1 MNMHNPFARRNWMP
15 AGVLLIILMCC
26 AASWAAVR
34 PGADLLVENHLGDVR
49 GHRVGIVTNQTGR
62 LSSGTYLVDTLLA
75 AGINVV
81 ALFAPEHGIRGK
93 EAAGE
98 KIGDGK
104 DNRTGL
110 PVYSLYGSHR
120 KPTPEMLRSVDF
132 LIYDI
137 QDVGA
142 RFYTYISTM
151 GLVMDAAAE
160 SGIPILVL
168 DRPNPLGG
176 RLIDGPIIDDSLRSF
191 VGMYPIPVVY
201 GMTCGELARMI
212 NGELWLA
219 SGLRAQLN
227 VIPMEGWTRDMTWD
241 QTGLPWIPPSPNIPD
256 ATTALLYPATCFIE
270 ATNLSEGRG
279 TAAPFRQFGAPFLSG
294 PLLQKLLNDQ
304 SLDGVSFAPAEFT
317 PRSSKHA
324 GKVCYG
330 SRISLSD
337 WEKFRPVETGLTLL
351 RVLKDTWPAEVTI
364 RSPGLKLRLGSALS
378 ASMLERGDSIEKI
391 TKTWNEGRELFRRRS
406 MEYYLYP

>member
-1 MNMHNPFARRNWMP
+1 MNTHDLFLGRSVIP
-15 AGVLLIILMCC
+15 AWVLLIISMNC

-34 PGADLLVENHLGDVR
+34 PGADLLVERHLGDLR
-49 GHRVGIVTNQTGR
+49 GHHVGIVTNHTGR
-62 LSSGTYLVDTLLA
+62 LSSGTFLVDTLLA

-81 ALFAPEHGIRGK
+81 ALFAPEHGIRGQ

-98 KIGDGK
+98 QISNGK
-104 DNRTGL
+104 DKRTGL
-110 PVYSLYGSHR
+110 PVYSLYGPHR
-120 KPTPEMLRSVDF
+120 KPTPEMLRSVDL

-160 SGIPILVL
+160 NGIPILVL

-219 SGLRAQLN
+219 SGLHAQLN
-227 VIPMEGWTRDMTWD
+227 VIPLEGWTRDMTWD
-241 QTGLPWIPPSPNIPD
+241 QTGLAWVPPSPNIPD
-256 ATTALLYPATCFIE
+256 PATAMLYPATCFIE

-279 TAAPFRQFGAPFLSG
+279 TSAPFRQFGAPFLSG
-294 PLLQKLLNDQ
+294 SLLTKILNDQ
-304 SLDGVSFAPAEFT
+304 RLDGVSFTPAEFS

-324 GKVCYG
+324 GKTCYG
-330 SRISLSD
+330 SSISLRD
-337 WEKFRPVETGLTLL
+337 WEKFTPAKAGLTLL
-351 RVLKDTWPAEVTI
+351 RVLKDTWPDNVTI
-364 RSPGLKLRLGSALS
+364 RSASLKRLLGSALC
-378 ASMLERGDSIEKI
+378 ASMLKQGDSIDKI
-391 TKTWNEGRELFRRRS
+391 TLTWKDGVEQFRRLS
-406 MEYYLYP
+406 QEYYLYP